1 MHCFL
6 VYPDDML
13 QQLKKH
19 VHFKQVLSNAID
31 EVLVKDLDVR
41 NLIGNRKVI
50 DALRQDKGLRRL
62 LIDKTKPVFDE
73 LVSNSRSWV

>member
-1 MHCFL
+1 
-6 VYPDDML
+6 
-13 QQLKKH
+13 
-19 VHFKQVLSNAID
+19 VLSNAID

-73 LVSNSRSWV
+73 LVSDSRSWV